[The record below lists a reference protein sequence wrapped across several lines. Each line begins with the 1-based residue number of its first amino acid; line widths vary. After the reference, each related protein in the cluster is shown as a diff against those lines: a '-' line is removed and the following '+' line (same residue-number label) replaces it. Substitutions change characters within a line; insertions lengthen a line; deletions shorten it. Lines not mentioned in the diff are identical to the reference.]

1 MTFWVEH
8 HIAVDTFY
16 SFYSAVIEV
25 LQTLIQSHEKEV
37 STKVHLFI
45 NSLVTSEFLCTLPAL
60 NKLLS
65 FTLSISCKFQTLTI
79 LTSL

>member
-1 MTFWVEH
+1 MTRWVERH
-8 HIAVDTFY
+8 TTVDTFY
-16 SFYSAVIEV
+16 SLYPGVIEV
-25 LQTLIQSHEKEV
+25 LLALIQNNQRV
-37 STKVHLFI
+37 VPTKAHLFI

-65 FTLSISCKFQTLTI
+65 FTLNISCKFQTHTI

>member
-1 MTFWVEH
+1 MTCSVEH
-8 HIAVDTFY
+8 HAAVDTFC

-45 NSLVTSEFLCTLPAL
+45 NSLVTSEFLRTLPAS

-65 FTLSISCKFQTLTI
+65 FTLSIPCKFQTRTI
-79 LTSL
+79 LTNL